1 MVSSW
6 CVRCLGDD
14 GIHIKYLNQ
23 EWHLGW
29 YRHGLYRYQNGIYI
43 NININHMMIR
53 VSGRPLS
60 SPQGTVPTERMSRLS
75 ARRRQPGGS
84 GNPPWQCGSFS
95 HDSHVDG
102 EFFHGRVW
110 FNPEAYRYG
119 ISDGA
124 SISRPLNFVDTDMG
138 HQDGIPLFVRWPR
151 EKDINALQIL
161 ADAVRYVTSRACAL
175 SDLGSTGGSSSW
187 LHHLHDQLTMSTK
200 KLHRNFEMQ
209 MRWFKTKIHLT

>member
-6 CVRCLGDD
+6 CVGCLGDD

-23 EWHLGW
+23 DWHLGW

-110 FNPEAYRYG
+110 FNPEANIGMVYPMEHPFLDLWILWIPTWVTKMG
-119 ISDGA
+119 SPF
-124 SISRPLNFVDTDMG
+124 SFVDPARRTSMPCRSSRMLCDM
-138 HQDGIPLFVRWPR
+138 
-151 EKDINALQIL
+151 
-161 ADAVRYVTSRACAL
+161 
-175 SDLGSTGGSSSW
+175 
-187 LHHLHDQLTMSTK
+187 
-200 KLHRNFEMQ
+200 
-209 MRWFKTKIHLT
+209 